1 MSRMGSLYIE
11 YIEVISGLRDAC
23 GTRDEMVSQ
32 FAEEFDMKTDE
43 ADRIINQI
51 QRNDGYE

>member
-11 YIEVISGLRDAC
+11 YIEVISGLRDTC

-43 ADRIINQI
+43 ADRIIHQI